1 MDRPRFSGGFF
12 VGRGVAS
19 CRCRLWGVRHGSK
32 DTLLLAPLGVIGE
45 QIGSMSEPSPPG
57 RYRVRPADQNET
69 TVPSEVIGPTFDHR
83 DEAERYAH
91 SLVITHQAPVVV
103 EKLAPAG
110 CWLQLRI
117 IG

>member
-1 MDRPRFSGGFF
+1 
-12 VGRGVAS
+12 
-19 CRCRLWGVRHGSK
+19 
-32 DTLLLAPLGVIGE
+32 
-45 QIGSMSEPSPPG
+45 MSEPSPRG

-69 TVPSEVIGPTFDHR
+69 TVPNEVLGPLFDHR

-91 SLVITHQAPVVV
+91 SLVLSHQAPVIV

-110 CWLQLRI
+110 CWLQLGT

>member
-1 MDRPRFSGGFF
+1 
-12 VGRGVAS
+12 
-19 CRCRLWGVRHGSK
+19 
-32 DTLLLAPLGVIGE
+32 
-45 QIGSMSEPSPPG
+45 MSEPSPPG

-69 TVPSEVIGPTFDHR
+69 TVPSEVIGPTFDHP

>member
-1 MDRPRFSGGFF
+1 M
-12 VGRGVAS
+12 
-19 CRCRLWGVRHGSK
+19 WGVRHGSK
-32 DTLLLAPLGVIGE
+32 DTLLLRPVGVAGG
-45 QIGSMSEPSPPG
+45 QIGPMSDPSPRG

-69 TVPSEVIGPTFDHR
+69 TVPNEVTGPTFDHR

-91 SLVITHQAPVVV
+91 SLVLAHQAPVVV

-110 CWLQLRI
+110 CWLQLGI

>member
-1 MDRPRFSGGFF
+1 M
-12 VGRGVAS
+12 
-19 CRCRLWGVRHGSK
+19 WGVRHGSK
-32 DTLLLAPLGVIGE
+32 DTLLLRPVGLAGG
-45 QIGSMSEPSPPG
+45 QIGPMSDPSPRG

-69 TVPSEVIGPTFDHR
+69 TVPNEVIGPTFDHR

-91 SLVITHQAPVVV
+91 SLVLAHQAPVVV

-110 CWLQLRI
+110 CWLQLGI